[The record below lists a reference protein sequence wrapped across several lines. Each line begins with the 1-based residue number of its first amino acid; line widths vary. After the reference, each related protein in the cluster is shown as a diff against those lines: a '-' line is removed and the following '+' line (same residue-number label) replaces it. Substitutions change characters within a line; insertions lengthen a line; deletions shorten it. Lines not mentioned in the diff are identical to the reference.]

1 MNMKATRIYTLLA
14 LLLMAGG
21 HGFQAQNTDALKYF
35 NLVMPDNSLV
45 SYELGNV
52 IEIHFQDSIMVVNDL
67 GFYME
72 EGVKYYFSEGE
83 NAVNEDADD
92 NSSYI
97 CGDKLYVRGSGRG
110 DVIVSDML
118 GRVVYS
124 KPNCKDCVIDLAS
137 FSSNTLYLISV
148 NNQTFKFIKR

>member
-1 MNMKATRIYTLLA
+1 MRTTRITALIA

-21 HGFQAQNTDALKYF
+21 HGLQAQNADALKYF
-35 NLVMPDNSLV
+35 NLVMPDHSLV
-45 SYELGNV
+45 SYELYDGVN
-52 IEIHFQDSIMVVNDL
+52 IHFQDSVMVVNDL

-83 NAVNEDADD
+83 NAVYEDADD
-92 NSSYI
+92 NGSYVS
-97 CGDKLYVRGSGRG
+97 GDKLYVRGSGRG

-137 FSSNTLYLISV
+137 FRSNTLYLISV
-148 NNQTFKFIKR
+148 NNQTFNFIKR

>member
-1 MNMKATRIYTLLA
+1 MLYTLLA

-21 HGFQAQNTDALKYF
+21 HGLQAQNTDALKYF

-52 IEIHFQDSIMVVNDL
+52 IEIHFQDSVMVVNDL

-83 NAVNEDADD
+83 NAVNEDVDD
-92 NSSYI
+92 NGSYVS
-97 CGDKLYVRGSGRG
+97 GDKLYVRGSGRG

>member
-1 MNMKATRIYTLLA
+1 MKATRLYFLLA

-21 HGFQAQNTDALKYF
+21 HGLQAQNTDVLKYF

-92 NSSYI
+92 NGSYVS
-97 CGDKLYVRGSGRG
+97 GDKLYVRGSGRG

>member
-1 MNMKATRIYTLLA
+1 MKATRITTLLA
-14 LLLMAGG
+14 LLLMALFQGL
-21 HGFQAQNTDALKYF
+21 QAQNTDALKYF

-45 SYELGNV
+45 SYELFDAVN
-52 IEIHFQDSIMVVNDL
+52 IHFQDSVMVVNDL

-72 EGVKYYFSEGE
+72 EGVKYYFSEDE
-83 NAVNEDADD
+83 NAVNEDVDD
-92 NSSYI
+92 NGSYVS
-97 CGDKLYVRGSGRG
+97 GDKLYVRGSGRG

-137 FSSNTLYLISV
+137 FSSNTLYLINV
-148 NNQTFKFIKR
+148 NSQTLKFIKR

>member
-14 LLLMAGG
+14 LMMMVVCQGL
-21 HGFQAQNTDALKYF
+21 QAQNTDALKYF

-67 GFYME
+67 GFNME

-124 KPNCKDCVIDLAS
+124 KPNCKDCVIDMAS

-148 NNQTFKFIKR
+148 NSQTIKFIKR

>member
-1 MNMKATRIYTLLA
+1 MKTTRIYSLLA
-14 LLLMAGG
+14 LMMMALFQGL
-21 HGFQAQNTDALKYF
+21 QAQNTDALKYF

-45 SYELGNV
+45 SYELSDGVN
-52 IEIHFQDSIMVVNDL
+52 IHFQDSVMVVNDL

-83 NAVNEDADD
+83 NAVNEDVDD
-92 NSSYI
+92 NGSYVS
-97 CGDKLYVRGSGRG
+97 GDKLYVRGSGRG

-137 FSSNTLYLISV
+137 FRSNTLYLISV
-148 NNQTFKFIKR
+148 NNQTFNFIKR